1 MGGFRGLLMIHY
13 ITENIEMP
21 DINQAVINR
30 WIKVIAAHWGRK
42 VGNITYIFCSDAR
55 ILEVNKQYL
64 QHDYFTDIITF
75 DYSSGSV
82 IAGDIFISLDTVA
95 DNARQ
100 LGVLYNDELNRV
112 LIHGILHLCGQDD
125 KAPETQAEMTA
136 KENAALEI
144 LQKEIN

>member
-1 MGGFRGLLMIHY
+1 MGGFSGLLMIHY

-75 DYSSGSV
+75 DYVEGNKISG
-82 IAGDIFISLDTVA
+82 DLFISLETVRSNA
-95 DNARQ
+95 DKYSQSFEMEAKRVIIH
-100 LGVLYNDELNRV
+100 GVL
-112 LIHGILHLCGQDD
+112 HLLGLKD
-125 KAPETQAEMTA
+125 KTDADAFEMRNAEN
-136 KENAALEI
+136 KALEMFPS
-144 LQKEIN
+144 L